1 MLTCQADPRY
11 APAPEDFSTRDITV
25 ARRSDPIHGRVLVA
39 TAELGIFGKVSMQT
53 PVAVEES
60 EEEAADRLLKS
71 YRSRAWEL
79 GYIVE

>member
-1 MLTCQADPRY
+1 MLTCQSDPHY

-25 ARRSDPIHGRVLVA
+25 TRRSDPIHGRVLVA
-39 TAELGIFGKVSMQT
+39 EAELGIFGKVPMQT

-60 EEEAADRLLKS
+60 EEDAADRLLKS